1 MQLLLSDRVAIH
13 CLVNTLSCQRTQHN
27 VLAKVKPRPFAL
39 SQVVKSWVK
48 ITKDYY
54 KNLISDLKAFKENS
68 VEFFLSAIWLL
79 DALKQMQKI
88 IPKRLLNK
96 GIKKHRLKKLAQ
108 ISLQTTGSSCSLG
121 CWLLQCVLLCLLQWF
136 DNWYYYNCCFDLQDD
151 GDETVSETGS
161 ESMLTDLN
169 TEEGMKKIDKV
180 VIRLSRLSVV

>member
-13 CLVNTLSCQRTQHN
+13 CFVHTLSCQRTQHN
-27 VLAKVKPRPFAL
+27 VLAKVKPRPFDL

-48 ITKDYY
+48 ITKDYH

-96 GIKKHRLKKLAQ
+96 GIKKQTKKVSTI

-121 CWLLQCVLLCLLQWF
+121 CWLLQCVLLCLRQWL
-136 DNWYYYNCCFDLQDD
+136 DNWNYYNCCFDLQDD

-161 ESMLTDLN
+161 ESLLTDLN

-180 VIRLSRLSVV
+180 MIRLSRLSVV